1 MTDGMRERERE
12 SQWKERDRWV
22 SACVNGCVY
31 SNEIWTFSMNRVCVC
46 VSELLRF
53 CYVAVFSFA
62 AQFSTHYIYVIK
74 TEKRHLCN
82 KIKRDSHA
90 FAPKWK
96 SHLQQYEDGQQIGI
110 LNKVKII
117 SFMMRD

>member
-1 MTDGMRERERE
+1 MTDGMRERERKSVKREGQMGISMRKWLRLFKWNMNFLYE
-12 SQWKERDRWV
+12 S
-22 SACVNGCVY
+22 C
-31 SNEIWTFSMNRVCVC
+31 VCVC